1 MFNIGWTEMLVIA
14 IVLIIVVGPKD
25 LPALLRTFGRTMSQ
39 LRSMAGEFR
48 SQFDEALR
56 EAELDDVR
64 KTFSDAK
71 KLNPARELR
80 DAMNPLR
87 KAGEEL
93 KSDIDR
99 TMRGPAKS
107 DETIAKKD
115 PAAPASDDAT
125 NQTSTEKVGAAA
137 NSGNG
142 SAAASPAAR
151 SGSPSANGSTAPA
164 AVATPAEPKSTA
176 PLKAGAVAPVA
187 KDATPKP
194 AAKKAAGRARKAGAG
209 SSTTKTTAR
218 KAAPKKAGPT
228 KKAGDA

>member
-25 LPALLRTFGRTMSQ
+25 LPALLRTFGRTMTQ

-48 SQFDEALR
+48 SQFDEALK

-64 KTFSDAK
+64 KTFRDAK
-71 KLNPARELR
+71 KLNPTRELR

-87 KAGEEL
+87 KAGEDL

-107 DETIAKKD
+107 DETVAKKD
-115 PAAPASDDAT
+115 PAAPVKAGGDVASTSKTDASAKPSVGSPAET
-125 NQTSTEKVGAAA
+125 PVARTAASSANGGTPPGAKEAPAASKPAEPAKAGAAA
-137 NSGNG
+137 GKTSQ
-142 SAAASPAAR
+142 
-151 SGSPSANGSTAPA
+151 T
-164 AVATPAEPKSTA
+164 
-176 PLKAGAVAPVA
+176 
-187 KDATPKP
+187 P
-194 AAKKAAGRARKAGAG
+194 AAKKTKPRAKSAGTG
-209 SSTTKTTAR
+209 SSANTTAR
-218 KAAPKKAGPT
+218 RAAPKKAGPT